1 MESNAIRPLA
11 IVTGASSGIGYYLAC
26 QAAEHG
32 YDLLIAADQP
42 QLAGKDMRARG
53 RLQSVRRFV
62 LCRLAQ

>member
-11 IVTGASSGIGYYLAC
+11 IVTGASSGIGYHLAC